1 MAKHELIEPKPSDM
15 RCIRGDEKEHFTDEQ
30 DDVGKFP
37 IHDPRK
43 HTKDEAPRLDRGD
56 QYSDSQKLV
65 ESHPSAEKRPWS
77 FLHRVAKALPART
90 RMNTFDS
97 VEKKEKPQKDQYLGK
112 GSRVTG
118 KLNVDETVQV
128 DGNVEGDIFAETLI
142 LGEAAVVT
150 GQINGQTVVIK
161 GQVTG
166 DINARTRVE
175 IYGSG
180 KLQGNIVAP
189 SLVVHEGAIF
199 EGRCFR
205 NAPLRYVPRNG
216 QTRLSE

>member
-1 MAKHELIEPKPSDM
+1 
-15 RCIRGDEKEHFTDEQ
+15 
-30 DDVGKFP
+30 
-37 IHDPRK
+37 
-43 HTKDEAPRLDRGD
+43 
-56 QYSDSQKLV
+56 
-65 ESHPSAEKRPWS
+65 
-77 FLHRVAKALPART
+77 
-90 RMNTFDS
+90 MNTFDS
-97 VEKKEKPQKDQYLGK
+97 VEKKGKPQKDQYLGK

-175 IYGSG
+175 IY
-180 KLQGNIVAP
+180 
-189 SLVVHEGAIF
+189 
-199 EGRCFR
+199 
-205 NAPLRYVPRNG
+205 
-216 QTRLSE
+216 

>member
-1 MAKHELIEPKPSDM
+1 
-15 RCIRGDEKEHFTDEQ
+15 
-30 DDVGKFP
+30 
-37 IHDPRK
+37 
-43 HTKDEAPRLDRGD
+43 
-56 QYSDSQKLV
+56 
-65 ESHPSAEKRPWS
+65 
-77 FLHRVAKALPART
+77 
-90 RMNTFDS
+90 MNTFDS
-97 VEKKEKPQKDQYLGK
+97 VEKDGTPQKDQYLGK

-128 DGNVEGDIFAETLI
+128 DGDVEGDIFAETLI

-199 EGRCFR
+199 EGRCSR
-205 NAPLRYVPRNG
+205 NAPLRYIPRSG